1 VKFRRINAIMLTGEF
16 RRLLILT
23 KNVFEVPSDNHCG
36 DGNNWDVRRRG

>member
-1 VKFRRINAIMLTGEF
+1 MKYRRINAIMLTGKF